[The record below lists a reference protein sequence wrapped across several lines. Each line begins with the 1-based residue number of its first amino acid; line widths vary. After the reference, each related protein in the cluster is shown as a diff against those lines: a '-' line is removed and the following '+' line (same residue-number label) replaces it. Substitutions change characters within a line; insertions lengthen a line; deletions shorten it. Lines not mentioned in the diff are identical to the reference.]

1 MSAKPG
7 YKEKF
12 QKTSE
17 RIEKF
22 TLRERVIIVV
32 TAVVAISLLW
42 LQFVFDPMVRTEKKS
57 RELIQQSDNEIVTLS
72 SEQAILLE
80 KVKQDPNIVLR
91 RQQEQ
96 LTAQIEQQRMLL
108 EEKLQGLIAPSKMVD
123 VLQTVL
129 SATKGLQLVTAR
141 NLPVQRFS
149 TSTSSSKSS
158 PGAVAEK
165 NTEVNE
171 DALPLYKHGLELV
184 IDGDFYGV
192 VEFLRKL
199 ESLEKGF
206 QWSMLDYVVR
216 KYPGARVTIR
226 VQTISLDEQWIG
238 V

>member
-1 MSAKPG
+1 MSVKPG

-12 QKTSE
+12 QKASE

-72 SEQAILLE
+72 SEQVILLE

-123 VLQTVL
+123 VLKNVL
-129 SATKGLQLVTAR
+129 SATNGLQLVTAR

-149 TSTSSSKSS
+149 TSSAKPS
-158 PGAVAEK
+158 PGSAAEK
-165 NTEVNE
+165 NTEVDE
-171 DALPLYKHGLELV
+171 DALPLYMHGLELV

-216 KYPGARVTIR
+216 KYPAARVTIR